1 MVQTYGLSET
11 AGENLTEVDLSYFF
25 GDGKKVYTDTVGRQ
39 FSAQYPDTA
48 TTARC
53 VVMNYFSDEAN
64 EAINKMWENIKGDT
78 FPVWA
83 IVLIVVGVLLIV
95 GAVLLIRFKDKIF
108 KRKRGGKKGVKV
120 VGKENV

>member
-1 MVQTYGLSET
+1 
-11 AGENLTEVDLSYFF
+11 
-25 GDGKKVYTDTVGRQ
+25 
-39 FSAQYPDTA
+39 
-48 TTARC
+48 
-53 VVMNYFSDEAN
+53 
-64 EAINKMWENIKGDT
+64 MWENIKGDT

>member
-1 MVQTYGLSET
+1 M
-11 AGENLTEVDLSYFF
+11 
-25 GDGKKVYTDTVGRQ
+25 GRQ